1 MPTRTGIDPDF
12 DFDFD
17 RDNDRTDRQPL
28 AGGGRHVLF
37 SLVQEVDFFGLL
49 FLIEL
54 LLWSMVWALMQPFSR
69 IQSGIAAER
78 NRCVWARGMGSALAE
93 GCDARCLVLED

>member
-28 AGGGRHVLF
+28 AGGGVMFCFRWF
-37 SLVQEVDFFGLL
+37 RK
-49 FLIEL
+49 LI
-54 LLWSMVWALMQPFSR
+54 S
-69 IQSGIAAER
+69 SGF
-78 NRCVWARGMGSALAE
+78 CF
-93 GCDARCLVLED
+93 